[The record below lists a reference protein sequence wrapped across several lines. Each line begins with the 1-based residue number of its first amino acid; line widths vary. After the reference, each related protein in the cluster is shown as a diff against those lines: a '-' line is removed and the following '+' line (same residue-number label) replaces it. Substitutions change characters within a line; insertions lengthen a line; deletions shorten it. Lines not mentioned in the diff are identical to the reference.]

1 VDNSGSTVV
10 CGNDS
15 DPVASA
21 SDSAEYS
28 VFRVL
33 LDWTVKNGVAMIS
46 GGCYGWPSTLY

>member
-28 VFRVL
+28 VFGVL
-33 LDWTVKNGVAMIS
+33 LDWTVENDVAMVSS
-46 GGCYGWPSTLY
+46 GSYGWPSTLF